1 MMYGIAIKKTIPSFT
16 ASALTAFPE
25 LSKAAL
31 HMAHCALAAT
41 DSSNIQILK
50 KSLENFIEIVDLVG
64 IIR

>member
-16 ASALTAFPE
+16 ASALTELPE

-41 DSSNIQILK
+41 DISNRKIPK
-50 KSLENFIEIVDLVG
+50 MSLENFFEIVDLVD